1 MQTLTK
7 PTFDAL
13 SQHFH
18 HWQKVGDLIDQCIDL
33 MLNLRQSGHP
43 GGSRSKVQLTVA
55 TTLGGIMRWDLRHPE
70 APFGDR
76 FVLVAGHCNPLI
88 YAMLAVYDEAL
99 RARFEKTGDERFRVY
114 KDKER
119 ALHWED
125 LLKLRH
131 NGGLPGHAE
140 MEGKTLFFKF
150 NTGPSGHG
158 APAAL
163 GEAMALKHAGAG
175 EVRVFAMEGE
185 GGHSAGAHHEV
196 KNSAWGLGLDN
207 LIYLFD
213 WNDHGIDHRAHSEVV
228 HGTPAEWFKPYGW
241 RIAGTEKGEDYASI
255 TRALLEIVH
264 DPDPRGR
271 PGMVWVK
278 TRKGRGYY
286 KFDAPSHGKAHARNS
301 ELFWKGRADFQ
312 DKYGVKFA
320 GFGDTKD
327 PGESAG
333 REQTAGWFKTVM
345 SVLRDDTELLE
356 YLSDTLVELGES
368 VPARPEAFKLDQ
380 PAKASAGEPS
390 RAKAGDRADASS
402 LRATTSSDGAA
413 AAKSGIALALDTTS
427 ARNPIFNLH
436 EDRSWL
442 ALDKLPPELFVAP
455 GTKIA
460 NKEGFAKFGA
470 WVNELA
476 KEKMGRPLVLAC
488 SADLA
493 ESTSIIG
500 FANGFKEKQGF
511 GWYERTKNPG
521 GALLPQQITE
531 FTNSGLMAGVAT
543 VNMSSDPEKTFL
555 GFWGAHS
562 TYGSFSYLKYG
573 LMRLFSQLAQD
584 CPLKVGKVI
593 WVAGHS
599 GPETAE
605 DSRTHF
611 GIFAPGVTQL
621 FPDGHVINLHPWE
634 HNEVAPML
642 AAALA
647 TDIPIVILHLTRP
660 NVSVPDRAAL
670 GCAPYM
676 DAARGAYVIRDHDA
690 KRPKEGCVLVQGT
703 STTDSVFQLLPK
715 FKDGSAPNV
724 KLVAAVSW
732 ELFQRQDAKYRDT
745 VLPHSDW
752 IDSTVITNGAR
763 RLMHDWL
770 PHKVAEEYAM
780 SSDFDDRWRTGG
792 SVEELK
798 VEAHIDPAHLLDGIQ
813 RFARDREKR
822 LAQLR

>member
-1 MQTLTK
+1 MQTLQK
-7 PTFDAL
+7 PSFDAL
-13 SQHFH
+13 SKNFAQ
-18 HWQKVGDLIDQCIDL
+18 WQKVGDLIDQCIDL

-43 GGSRSKVQLTVA
+43 GGSRSKVPLLVS
-55 TTLGGIMRWDLRHPE
+55 TTLGGVMRWDVRHPE

-76 FVLVAGHCNPLI
+76 FVLVAGHCAPLV
-88 YAMLAVYDEAL
+88 YGMLAVYNEAL
-99 RARFEKTGDERFRVY
+99 RVRYERT
-114 KDKER
+114 KDKRFLVPNAKDR
-119 ALHWED
+119 ALVWED
-125 LLKLRH
+125 LLFLRH
-131 NGGLPGHAE
+131 NKGLPGHAE

-175 EVRVFAMEGE
+175 EVKVFAMEGE

-213 WNDHGIDHRAHSEVV
+213 WNDHGIDHRAHSTVV
-228 HGTPAEWFKPYGW
+228 HGTPEQWFTPYGW
-241 RIAGTEKGEDYASI
+241 RIAGTEKGEDYPAI
-255 TRALLEIVH
+255 TRALLQIVH
-264 DPDPRGR
+264 DPEAHGR

-301 ELFWKGRADFQ
+301 ELFWKGRKDFADR
-312 DKYGVKFA
+312 YGVTFK
-320 GFGDTKD
+320 GFGDVTD
-327 PGESAG
+327 PGEKAG
-333 REQTAGWFKTVM
+333 REQTADWFKTVF
-345 SVLRDDTELLE
+345 SLLRDDNELLE
-356 YLSDTLVELGES
+356 YLSDTLVEIGES
-368 VPARPEAFKLDQ
+368 VPTRPAGFKLVS
-380 PAKASAGEPS
+380 KAN
-390 RAKAGDRADASS
+390 
-402 LRATTSSDGAA
+402 
-413 AAKSGIALALDTTS
+413 LA
-427 ARNPIFNLH
+427 

-442 ALDKLPPELFVAP
+442 AQDKLPKELFAAP

-476 KEKMGRPLVLAC
+476 REKMEHPLVIAC

-493 ESTSIIG
+493 ESTSIHG
-500 FANGFKEKQGF
+500 FAMGFKQKEGF
-511 GWYERTKNPG
+511 GWYERDKNPG
-521 GALLPQQITE
+521 GSLLPQQITE
-531 FTNSGLMAGVAT
+531 FTNSGLMAGLAT
-543 VNMSSDPEKTFL
+543 VNMSSEPEKTFL
-555 GFWGAHS
+555 GYWGAHS

-593 WVAGHS
+593 WVVGHS

-621 FPDGHVINLHPWE
+621 FPDNHVINLHPWE
-634 HNEVAPML
+634 HNEVAPAL

-647 TDIPIVILHLTRP
+647 SDRPIIALHLTRP
-660 NVSVPDRAAL
+660 NVAVPDREKM
-670 GCAPYM
+670 GIPSYF
-676 DAARGAYVIRDHDA
+676 DAAKGAYVLREHDA
-690 KRPKEGCVLVQGT
+690 KRKKEGTIILQGT
-703 STTDSVFQLLPK
+703 STTDSVYALLPK
-715 FKDGSAPNV
+715 LADGSGPNV
-724 KLVAAVSW
+724 KLVQAVSW
-732 ELFQRQDAKYRDT
+732 ELFQMQDAAYREK
-745 VLPHSDW
+745 VLPWSDW

-770 PHKVAEEYAM
+770 AHKVAEEYAM

-798 VEAHIDPAHLLDGIQ
+798 VEAHIDPDHLLEGIK

-822 LAQLR
+822 LARMRSTS